1 MGLGRVVRK
10 VGPVGSAV
18 IAMQV
23 ASATREHWR
32 SIPRAKRR
40 RLQTLLRQS
49 RGKPSNLTKAE
60 RRELRKL
67 VRALEL
73 PRLARMSM
81 LTATGIHRRL
91 RGPTDSTGS
100 E

>member
-67 VRALEL
+67 VRALQL
-73 PRLARMSM
+73 PRLLRDSA
-81 LTATGIHRRL
+81 LNAAGIRRQL
-91 RGPTDSTGS
+91 RRPPD
-100 E
+100 